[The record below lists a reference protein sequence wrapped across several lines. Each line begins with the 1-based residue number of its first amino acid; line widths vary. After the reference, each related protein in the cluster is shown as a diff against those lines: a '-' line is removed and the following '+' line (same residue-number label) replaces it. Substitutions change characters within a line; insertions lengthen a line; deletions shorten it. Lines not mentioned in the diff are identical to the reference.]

1 MNDQPDDREWGLT
14 RWGGILTER
23 DVRRDARLP
32 SAEYRYDHELPA
44 RDDIDRSLYCE
55 FAAGDQAT
63 ERLIQLARDKKT
75 AVAETSREA
84 SQAKA
89 ESPDVA
95 AEAGLM
101 SDEGELAEEETHN
114 PGVLRL
120 PGARGAMQ
128 RLETGRTPQA
138 WEQYTRGHRAHDD
151 VDATPYERSSKD
163 DQAEPAL
170 KLEHESAATGQG
182 ISGRPLRPEP
192 EAEPG

>member
-23 DVRRDARLP
+23 DVRRAACLP

-44 RDDIDRSLYCE
+44 RDDIDQSLYHE

-63 ERLIQLARDKKT
+63 QRLIQLARDQKT
-75 AVAETSREA
+75 AGTETSRKA

-89 ESPDVA
+89 ESPDME
-95 AEAGLM
+95 AEAGLT
-101 SDEGELAEEETHN
+101 SDEGKLAEEEMHN
-114 PGVLRL
+114 AGELRL

-138 WEQYTRGHRAHDD
+138 REQYTRWHRAQDD
-151 VDATPYERSSKD
+151 VDDTPYERSAKD
-163 DQAEPAL
+163 DQAGPAL
-170 KLEHESAATGQG
+170 KRERESAATGQD